1 MTSPRIALLG
11 GGTVGAE
18 LARLIQQHPNLHLQ
32 GVLVRDT
39 KRERS
44 FTNWE
49 RLVTNDHE
57 TLLQNADIIV
67 EVLGGVKTPLA
78 MLEPYL
84 TGDIPLVSANKAVL
98 AERWDAFTPQRTAG
112 KLFFEAAVM
121 GGVPVIG
128 TANTLLR
135 AAELVEFGAVLNG
148 TCNVIL
154 AAMEEGHTYEDALR
168 DAQAAGFA
176 EADPTLDVGG
186 FDAAHKLNLLIRMLA
201 DPNYSWEQLSEHIT
215 GITGV
220 SSADVAHAKAEHTHI
235 RLIGSA
241 RMVNGKVEAYVR
253 PERLQTGHPL
263 LTRGV
268 TNAFWYRG
276 EPLGEILLRGPG
288 AGAGPTAAAVF
299 GDVLQAAAGAPG
311 HGQHL

>member
-18 LARLIQQHPNLHLQ
+18 LARLIQQHPALTLS
-32 GVLVRDT
+32 GVLVRNT
-39 KRERS
+39 EQERP
-44 FTNWE
+44 FANWQ
-49 RLVTNDHE
+49 RLVTTDHE
-57 TLLQNADIIV
+57 ALLAQADIIV
-67 EVLGGVKTPLA
+67 EVMGGVHQPLA
-78 MLEPYL
+78 ILEPHL
-84 TGDIPLVSANKAVL
+84 SGNVPIVSANKAVL
-98 AERWDAFTPQRTAG
+98 AEQWDQFTPLRKAG

-135 AAELVEFGAVLNG
+135 ATELIEFGAVLNG
-148 TCNVIL
+148 TCNVVL
-154 AAMEEGHTYEDALR
+154 AAMEDGQSYEAALA

-176 EADPTLDVGG
+176 EADPTLDVSG
-186 FDAAHKLNLLIRMLA
+186 FDAAHKLNILIRLLA
-201 DPNYSWEQLSEHIT
+201 DPHYSWQQLRSNIT
-215 GITGV
+215 GISEV
-220 SSADVAHAKAEHTHI
+220 SAADIAHAKAEHTHI
-235 RLIGSA
+235 RLVGSV
-241 RMVNGKVEAYVR
+241 RKNGETIEAHVR

-299 GDVLQAAAGAPG
+299 GDVLQAAAGALG
-311 HGQHL
+311 HGQHV